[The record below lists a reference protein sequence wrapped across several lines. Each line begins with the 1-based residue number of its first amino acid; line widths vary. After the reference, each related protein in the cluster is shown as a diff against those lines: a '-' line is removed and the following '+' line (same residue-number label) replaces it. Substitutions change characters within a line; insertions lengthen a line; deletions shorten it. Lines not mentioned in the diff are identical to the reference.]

1 MAIKAKEFDKVDFIK
16 KLAEA
21 DGKIKVLEDEKLS
34 ANRNLENEKKIND
47 KLKSDLET
55 ATNKVNILHEQVSN
69 LKQSHNQNLD
79 TFDSKFDQIH
89 HQLEQANNE
98 II

>member
-1 MAIKAKEFDKVDFIK
+1 MAIKAKEFDKVDIIK

-21 DGKIKVLEDEKLS
+21 EGKIKVLEEEKLVH
-34 ANRNLENEKKIND
+34 NRNLENEKNLNN

-55 ATNKVNILHEQVSN
+55 TSNKVNILHEQVSH

-79 TFDSKFDQIH
+79 TFD
-89 HQLEQANNE
+89 
-98 II
+98 